1 MSLPKPF
8 NFLIELKDD
17 ILDFVYPQHCAVC
30 KKHLKREE
38 RDVCEVCWNS
48 LVTLPDPF
56 CPYCKSFIEREDT
69 KCSFCESARKVG
81 EDHNF
86 FMVRSL
92 GRFDDYY
99 RELIHRF
106 KYGKKIPL
114 GRRLAQRL
122 GETING
128 DSHLKTQNSCFLESD
143 FLIPVPLHKSRY
155 RERGFNQ
162 SEIVAQEISKIIGVS
177 VLKNV
182 LKRKKNTKDQ
192 TELSPLQREENV
204 KGAFVVTKPEMIN
217 GKKIILV
224 DDVITTG
231 ATLSECARML
241 KQAGAKEILGMTIAV
256 VAG

>member
-1 MSLPKPF
+1 MSLPK
-8 NFLIELKDD
+8 LLYSLLELKDD
-17 ILDFVYPQHCAVC
+17 LLDFVYPQHCAIC
-30 KKHLKREE
+30 KKYLTGKEK
-38 RDVCEVCWNS
+38 DICEVCWNS
-48 LVTLPDPF
+48 LVTLTDPF
-56 CPYCKSFIEREDT
+56 CPYCKSFLEEGDIE
-69 KCSFCESARKVG
+69 CGFCKPKGEFF
-81 EDHNF
+81 EDHKILL
-86 FMVRSL
+86 VRSL
-92 GRFDDYY
+92 GRFDDSY

-114 GRRLAQRL
+114 GRRLGQRL
-122 GETING
+122 GETINE
-128 DSHLKTQNSCFLESD
+128 DSSFLKSD

-162 SEIVAQEISKIIGVS
+162 SDIVAEGISKITGLS

-192 TELSPLQREENV
+192 TDFSREQREENV
-204 KGAFVVTKPEMIN
+204 RGAFVVAEPEMIN

-241 KQAGAKEILGMTIAV
+241 KQAGAQKVLGMTIAV
-256 VAG
+256 VTD